1 MSRSDKIFP
10 DMAQTAFLSGTQAL
24 AKLPQLMRQRDAA
37 AGLNTAGYVTG
48 YRGSPLAQ
56 LDREMGKSS
65 KGLKE
70 NHIHFHPALNEDLAV
85 TAAWGTQQSSLFDG
99 VRYDGI
105 FAMWYGKG
113 PGVDRSLDAIRH
125 ANADGTDPRGGVL
138 VMMGDDHGAVSST
151 LPHQTEHDM
160 IAVQVP
166 VLAPAG
172 VQDYLR
178 FGLLGWE
185 MSRASGAWV
194 GFKCQTE
201 VVESSATVSLE
212 GLQTPAVLPE
222 GSGTHALR
230 WPDGPFPKEA
240 RIEKK
245 LALVQEFARLNGLDE
260 CFGDDRANS
269 ASSRLARVGWI
280 FAPRWPVWAWPRATW
295 LPTASAC

>member
-1 MSRSDKIFP
+1 MTASSRC
-10 DMAQTAFLSGTQAL
+10 GT
-24 AKLPQLMRQRDAA
+24 
-37 AGLNTAGYVTG
+37 G
-48 YRGSPLAQ
+48 RG
-56 LDREMGKSS
+56 R
-65 KGLKE
+65 
-70 NHIHFHPALNEDLAV
+70 
-85 TAAWGTQQSSLFDG
+85 
-99 VRYDGI
+99 
-105 FAMWYGKG
+105 
-113 PGVDRSLDAIRH
+113 GVDRSLDAIRH